1 VDNPIQ
7 VSGSKI
13 MLNIMLIDDQ
23 ALLAKWLR
31 EDLSDEK
38 YQISH
43 TTNTDDIHDD
53 IATFKPDIILL
64 DVCLDGFERWDIL
77 HWIKLKSPHVPVLI
91 VGTYNS
97 IADDPRLAQADG
109 YIIKDIYMNK
119 IENKMMELCRNYI

>member
-1 VDNPIQ
+1 
-7 VSGSKI
+7 
-13 MLNIMLIDDQ
+13 MLIDDQ
-23 ALLAKWLR
+23 PLLAKWLR

-64 DVCLDGFERWDIL
+64 DVCLDGFEGWDIL

>member
-1 VDNPIQ
+1 
-7 VSGSKI
+7 

-43 TTNTDDIHDD
+43 TTNTGDIHDD

-64 DVCLDGFERWDIL
+64 DICFDGFERWDIL
-77 HWIKLKSPHVPVLI
+77 HWIKLKSFFGIKEMISVSSITKPGISNSGIIDIPVKGDRTWHPWLTPANTSR
-91 VGTYNS
+91 V
-97 IADDPRLAQADG
+97 
-109 YIIKDIYMNK
+109 K
-119 IENKMMELCRNYI
+119 RN